1 MIEGQKRREIILE
14 ELSKATKN
22 VNATQLAEKFGVSR
36 QIVVGDIALLR
47 ASGIDIVSNSRG
59 YRLNKKSTGLLET
72 KLAVKH
78 RPDKV
83 EEELRLIV
91 ENGGTVVDVIIE
103 HELYGE
109 IKGTVDIKND
119 AEVTAFLNKVEQAH
133 ATLLSSL
140 TDGIHL
146 HTIQYPNEETLV
158 KIKQALSQAGI
169 LLEENE

>member
-78 RPDKV
+78 RPDQV

-140 TDGIHL
+140 TEGIHL

>member
-1 MIEGQKRREIILE
+1 M
-14 ELSKATKN
+14 
-22 VNATQLAEKFGVSR
+22 
-36 QIVVGDIALLR
+36 
-47 ASGIDIVSNSRG
+47 
-59 YRLNKKSTGLLET
+59 
-72 KLAVKH
+72 
-78 RPDKV
+78 
-83 EEELRLIV
+83 
-91 ENGGTVVDVIIE
+91 VDVIIE

-140 TDGIHL
+140 TDCIHL

>member
-78 RPDKV
+78 RPDQV

-119 AEVTAFLNKVEQAH
+119 DEVTAFLNKVEQAH

-146 HTIQYPNEETLV
+146 HTIQYPDEETLV
-158 KIKQALSQAGI
+158 KIKHSLSKAGI
-169 LLEENE
+169 LLEDNE

>member
-78 RPDKV
+78 RPDQV

-109 IKGTVDIKND
+109 IKGTVDVKND

>member
-78 RPDKV
+78 RPDQV

-119 AEVTAFLNKVEQAH
+119 DEVTAFLNKVEQEH

>member
-1 MIEGQKRREIILE
+1 MIEGQKRREMILE
-14 ELSKATKN
+14 ELSQATKN
-22 VNATQLAEKFGVSR
+22 VNATQLSEKFGVSR

-47 ASGIDIVSNSRG
+47 ASGIEIISNSRG
-59 YRLNKKSTGLLET
+59 YNKSAGMLET

-78 RPDKV
+78 GPDQV

-91 ENGGTVVDVIIE
+91 ENGGTVADVIIE

-119 AEVTAFLNKVEQAH
+119 AEVTAFLNKVEQTH

-146 HTIQYPNEETLV
+146 HTIQYPDEETLV

>member
-78 RPDKV
+78 RPDQV

-119 AEVTAFLNKVEQAH
+119 DEVTAFLNKVEQAH

-146 HTIQYPNEETLV
+146 HTIQYPDEETLV

>member
-1 MIEGQKRREIILE
+1 MIDGQKRREIILE
-14 ELSKATKN
+14 ELSKAVKN

-36 QIVVGDIALLR
+36 QIIVGDIALLR
-47 ASGIDIVSNSRG
+47 ASGIEIISNSRG
-59 YRLNKKSTGLLET
+59 YRLANKSIGMLEA

-78 RPDKV
+78 GLDQV

-91 ENGGTVVDVIIE
+91 ENGGIVADVIVE

-109 IKGTVDIKND
+109 IKGTMDIKHVE
-119 AEVTAFLNKVEQAH
+119 EVAAFLNKVEQAH
-133 ATLLSSL
+133 VTLLSSL
-140 TDGIHL
+140 TEGIHL

>member
-1 MIEGQKRREIILE
+1 MIEGKKRREIILE

-72 KLAVKH
+72 KLAVQH
-78 RPDKV
+78 RPDQV

>member
-1 MIEGQKRREIILE
+1 MIEGQKRREMILE
-14 ELSKATKN
+14 ELSQAAKN
-22 VNATQLAEKFGVSR
+22 VNATQLSEKFGVSR

-47 ASGIDIVSNSRG
+47 ASGIEIISNSRG
-59 YRLNKKSTGLLET
+59 YRLANKSAGMLET

-78 RPDKV
+78 GPDQV

-91 ENGGTVVDVIIE
+91 ENGGTVADVIIE

-119 AEVTAFLNKVEQAH
+119 AEVTSFLNKVEQAH

-146 HTIQYPNEETLV
+146 HTIQYPDEETLV

>member
-78 RPDKV
+78 RPDQV

-91 ENGGTVVDVIIE
+91 ENGGIVVDVIIE

-140 TDGIHL
+140 TEGIHL

>member
-78 RPDKV
+78 RPDQV

>member
-47 ASGIDIVSNSRG
+47 ASGIEIISNSRG
-59 YRLNKKSTGLLET
+59 YRLANKSAGMLET

-78 RPDKV
+78 GPDQV

-91 ENGGTVVDVIIE
+91 ENGGTMVDVIVE

-109 IKGTVDIKND
+109 IKGTLDIKND
-119 AEVTAFLNKVEQAH
+119 AEVTAFLNKVEH

-146 HTIQYPNEETLV
+146 HTIQYPDEETLI

>member
-78 RPDKV
+78 RPDQV

-91 ENGGTVVDVIIE
+91 KNGGTVVDVIVE

-109 IKGTVDIKND
+109 IKGTVDINND

>member
-78 RPDKV
+78 RPDQV

-119 AEVTAFLNKVEQAH
+119 DEVTAFLNKVEQAH

>member
-78 RPDKV
+78 RPDQV

-91 ENGGTVVDVIIE
+91 ENGGIVVDVIIE

-140 TDGIHL
+140 TEGIHL
-146 HTIQYPNEETLV
+146 HTIQYPDEETLV

>member
-78 RPDKV
+78 RPDQV

-119 AEVTAFLNKVEQAH
+119 AEITAFLNKVEQAH

-146 HTIQYPNEETLV
+146 HTIQYPDEETLV

>member
-78 RPDKV
+78 RPDQV

-146 HTIQYPNEETLV
+146 HTIQYPDEEALV

>member
-78 RPDKV
+78 RPDQV

-146 HTIQYPNEETLV
+146 HTIQYPDEETLV

>member
-1 MIEGQKRREIILE
+1 MIEGKKRREIILE

-78 RPDKV
+78 RPDQV

-119 AEVTAFLNKVEQAH
+119 DEVTAFLNKVEQAH

-146 HTIQYPNEETLV
+146 HTIQYPDEETLV

>member
-47 ASGIDIVSNSRG
+47 ASGIEIVSISRG

-78 RPDKV
+78 RPDQV

-119 AEVTAFLNKVEQAH
+119 DEVTAFLNKVEQAH

-158 KIKQALSQAGI
+158 DIKYALSQAGI
-169 LLEENE
+169 LLEGNE

>member
-78 RPDKV
+78 RPDQV

-140 TDGIHL
+140 TEGIHL

-158 KIKQALSQAGI
+158 KIKQALSQVGI

>member
-78 RPDKV
+78 CPDQV

-91 ENGGTVVDVIIE
+91 ENGGAVVDVIIE

-119 AEVTAFLNKVEQAH
+119 DEVTAFLNKVEQEH

-158 KIKQALSQAGI
+158 KIKQALSRAGI

>member
-1 MIEGQKRREIILE
+1 M
-14 ELSKATKN
+14 
-22 VNATQLAEKFGVSR
+22 NATQLAEKFGVSR

-78 RPDKV
+78 RPDQV

-146 HTIQYPNEETLV
+146 HTIQYPDEETLV

>member
-1 MIEGQKRREIILE
+1 M
-14 ELSKATKN
+14 
-22 VNATQLAEKFGVSR
+22 
-36 QIVVGDIALLR
+36 
-47 ASGIDIVSNSRG
+47 
-59 YRLNKKSTGLLET
+59 LET

-78 RPDKV
+78 GPDQV

-91 ENGGTVVDVIIE
+91 ENGGTVADVIIE

-119 AEVTAFLNKVEQAH
+119 AEVTAFLNKVEQTH

-146 HTIQYPNEETLV
+146 HTIQYPDEETLV

>member
-59 YRLNKKSTGLLET
+59 YRFNKKSTGLLET

-78 RPDKV
+78 RPDQV

>member
-1 MIEGQKRREIILE
+1 MLQKQQRFGGK
-14 ELSKATKN
+14 ELH
-22 VNATQLAEKFGVSR
+22 
-36 QIVVGDIALLR
+36 
-47 ASGIDIVSNSRG
+47 NS

-78 RPDKV
+78 RPDQV

-119 AEVTAFLNKVEQAH
+119 DEVTAFLNKVEQAH

-146 HTIQYPNEETLV
+146 HTIQYPDEETLV

>member
-78 RPDKV
+78 RPDQV

-91 ENGGTVVDVIIE
+91 KNGGTVVDVIIE

-119 AEVTAFLNKVEQAH
+119 DEVTAFLNKVEQEH

-146 HTIQYPNEETLV
+146 HTIQYSNEETLV

>member
-78 RPDKV
+78 RPDQV

-119 AEVTAFLNKVEQAH
+119 DEVTAFLNKVEQEH

-146 HTIQYPNEETLV
+146 HTIQYPDEETLV